1 MFKNDER
8 YWDINLLNKWFAISS
23 LIFLGTMVWTFID
36 DNDDEFKDYQ
46 KEFRKLQVSITETNL
61 DKEIEEVQDKTDEY
75 DELLARAQEEYN
87 NQSNLI
93 SSINDELGVLRAGFY
108 KINLKFAEEKANLDV
123 FKFKLEN
130 ANTKSTEK
138 ASNIKKVYKEKISD
152 FNIIKLEKEDFE
164 IKISDKEKQL
174 KVLKTSIKKIQDE
187 RDVILKK
194 VNLSKN

>member
-46 KEFRKLQVSITETNL
+46 KEFRKLQVSVTETNL
-61 DKEIEEVQDKTDEY
+61 DKEIQEVQGKTDKY
-75 DELLARAQEEYN
+75 DEQLEKAQEEYN

-93 SSINDELGVLRAGFY
+93 SSINDELGILRAGFY

-123 FKFKLEN
+123 IKFKLEN
-130 ANTKSTEK
+130 ANTKSAEK
-138 ASNIKKVYKEKISD
+138 ALNIKKVY
-152 FNIIKLEKEDFE
+152 
-164 IKISDKEKQL
+164 
-174 KVLKTSIKKIQDE
+174 
-187 RDVILKK
+187 
-194 VNLSKN
+194 LSLIHI